1 MGGSRRHAVL
11 AVLLLHRGEVVSL
24 DRLVDELWGEHP
36 PPTAAKTVQVYV
48 SRLRKVLG
56 TGILETH
63 GRGYPLSVRPDEV
76 DADRFDS
83 LAADG
88 RRALEAGDPQRAAEL
103 LASALKLWR
112 GPRSTSSAMTRSHRQ
127 RSRGSRRLAS
137 RHLKIGSMQS
147 SRVAA
152 GASSCRSSRCSS
164 QSTVARAAD
173 RGTDARA
180 VQRRPPIGS
189 ARRLS
194 NIAIQARR

>member
-1 MGGSRRHAVL
+1 
-11 AVLLLHRGEVVSL
+11 
-24 DRLVDELWGEHP
+24 
-36 PPTAAKTVQVYV
+36 
-48 SRLRKVLG
+48 
-56 TGILETH
+56 
-63 GRGYPLSVRPDEV
+63 
-76 DADRFDS
+76 
-83 LAADG
+83 
-88 RRALEAGDPQRAAEL
+88 
-103 LASALKLWR
+103 
-112 GPRSTSSAMTRSHRQ
+112 
-127 RSRGSRRLAS
+127 
-137 RHLKIGSMQS
+137 MQS